1 MRVNICMNKTHG
13 GNIWKIAKENS
24 FKPEDIID
32 FSASINPLGLSP
44 DARRRMMESVSIL
57 GHYPEPCADMIR
69 HGLAKFHNLS
79 SENIIAGNGST
90 EFIHLIPQIFRPKR
104 AIIVEPAF
112 SEYRNALELCGC
124 EIKDFMA
131 HEDEGFIPDVKRLYS
146 AVRAGCDMVYLCN
159 PANPTGVLLQK
170 KDVVEMAKEC
180 SRSSAVLV
188 VDEAFMDFAENES
201 VKREAAHL
209 DNLIVIRSMTKFF
222 GMAGLRLGY
231 IISNKKLVKRFE
243 DFKPPWS
250 VNTLAIIAGIESL
263 QDADF
268 IMATTRWFEEEREFL
283 YNGLNAIAGLKA
295 YPSSANYF
303 LVKILQKDISSATL
317 QAALLNEGIL
327 IRDCSLFPGMDS
339 TFFRVAVRRR
349 EENRTFID
357 AIKKLLD
364 INCLT

>member
-57 GHYPEPCADMIR
+57 GHYLEP
-69 HGLAKFHNLS
+69 
-79 SENIIAGNGST
+79 
-90 EFIHLIPQIFRPKR
+90 
-104 AIIVEPAF
+104 
-112 SEYRNALELCGC
+112 CGC
-124 EIKDFMA
+124 EIKGFMS

-146 AVRAGCDMVYLCN
+146 AVRAGCDMVYICN
-159 PANPTGVLLQK
+159 PANPTGVLLQRR
-170 KDVVEMAKEC
+170 DIVEMAKEC

-188 VDEAFMDFAENES
+188 VDEAFMDFAEDES

-231 IISNKKLVKRFE
+231 IISNKRLIKRFE

-263 QDADF
+263 QDTDF

-317 QAALLNEGIL
+317 QAALLSEGIL

>member
-1 MRVNICMNKTHG
+1 MRVNIFMDKTHG
-13 GNIWKIAKENS
+13 GNIWKVASDSGIR
-24 FKPEDIID
+24 PGDIID

-69 HGLAKFHNLS
+69 QGLARFHNLS

-90 EFIHLIPQIFRPKR
+90 EFIHLLPQIFRPKR

-124 EIKDFMA
+124 EIKGFLS
-131 HEDEGFIPDVKRLYS
+131 HEDK
-146 AVRAGCDMVYLCN
+146 
-159 PANPTGVLLQK
+159 
-170 KDVVEMAKEC
+170 
-180 SRSSAVLV
+180 
-188 VDEAFMDFAENES
+188 
-201 VKREAAHL
+201 
-209 DNLIVIRSMTKFF
+209 LIVIRSMTKFF

-231 IISNKKLVKRFE
+231 IISNKRLIKRFE

-263 QDADF
+263 QDTDF
-268 IMATTRWFEEEREFL
+268 IMETTRWFEEEREFL

-317 QAALLNEGIL
+317 QAALL
-327 IRDCSLFPGMDS
+327 
-339 TFFRVAVRRR
+339 
-349 EENRTFID
+349 
-357 AIKKLLD
+357 
-364 INCLT
+364 